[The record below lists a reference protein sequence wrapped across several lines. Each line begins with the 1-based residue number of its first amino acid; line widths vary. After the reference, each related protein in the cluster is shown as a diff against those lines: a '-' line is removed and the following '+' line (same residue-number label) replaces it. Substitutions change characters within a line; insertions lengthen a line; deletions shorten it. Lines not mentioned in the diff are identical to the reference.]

1 MSLVFNI
8 GLQVGTIEP
17 HGQLVRSIKFL
28 AELFEPSSLRTEIR
42 QSTTE
47 RTLVVELDSSVC
59 DLTNRVHTLCLA
71 LHQDAIAWT
80 ANGHGFLTGPKAA
93 DWGGEFNP
101 EFFLVPSWSK

>member
-8 GLQVGTIEP
+8 GLQVGSIEP

-28 AELFEPSSLRTEIR
+28 AELFEPSSLRSEIR
-42 QSTTE
+42 QSATE
-47 RTLVVELDSSVC
+47 RTLVVELNSSVC
-59 DLTNRVHTLCLA
+59 DLANRVHTLCLA
-71 LHQDAIAWT
+71 LYQDAISWT

-101 EFFLVPSWSK
+101 EFFLNPSWY